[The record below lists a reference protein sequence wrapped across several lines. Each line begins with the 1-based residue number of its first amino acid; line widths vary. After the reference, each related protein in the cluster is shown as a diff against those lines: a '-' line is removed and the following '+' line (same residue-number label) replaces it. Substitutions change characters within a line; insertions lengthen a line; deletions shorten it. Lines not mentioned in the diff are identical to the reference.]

1 MRTEGPHSC
10 DEFVNYAR
18 KEPKMRHPDVILYGI
33 GPTSV
38 AVGQMRLILG
48 CCCRLE
54 VAAVQIKDRAAWA
67 LMGWSIW
74 DSE

>member
-1 MRTEGPHSC
+1 
-10 DEFVNYAR
+10 
-18 KEPKMRHPDVILYGI
+18 MRHPDVILYGT

-38 AVGQMRLILG
+38 AIERMREILG
-48 CCCRLE
+48 VCCQIE